1 MAGTI
6 TTRQIPAGAVSKFQQ
21 ATAPVNWNR
30 ITTYNDLTLRLV
42 NTSNTIVT
50 SAQSFSTVFTPTPQP
65 FGATTLTVSPGS
77 LGGPTTLTTAQI
89 PPHRHCV
96 ASPPLWYRPPYAPPH
111 AFDPGPGTQVITAA
125 PQTFPVPI
133 TDGGTYGGGS
143 HAHPQS
149 FSGPG
154 SVPFSP
160 GTINFAIKYIDLILC
175 RRVI

>member
-50 SAQSFSTVFTPTPQP
+50 SAQSFSTVFTPTPKP

-77 LGGPTTLTTAQI
+77 LGGPTTLTAAQI
-89 PPHRHCV
+89 PPHKHSV
-96 ASPPLWYRPPYAPPH
+96 APPPAYRRPPYSPPH
-111 AFDPGPGTQVITAA
+111 AFDPGPGTQIITAN
-125 PQTFPVPI
+125 PQPAT
-133 TDGGTYGGGS
+133 TDGGTYGGGC

-175 RRVI
+175 QRFI

>member
-89 PPHRHCV
+89 PPHTHSV
-96 ASPPLWYRPPYAPPH
+96 ASPPGYYRPPYTPH
-111 AFDPGPGTQVITAA
+111 AFNSGPIAQVVNASPANAKT
-125 PQTFPVPI
+125 
-133 TDGGTYGGGS
+133 TDGGTYGGGC

-175 RRVI
+175 QRVI